1 MKVEFTRVQVC
12 GTSGSGKTT
21 LGRRLGEMLCV
32 PHTELDALWHRENW
46 TTASVEEF
54 RSSVQ
59 AVVDLEDWVLDGN
72 YSKVRDVILERVH
85 LVIWLDYPLPL
96 ILRQLT
102 RRTFGRWYR
111 REVLWHGNR
120 EVLWRHLLVPK
131 DSLFWWVLTTYKRR
145 RAEFRRISTDPANA
159 HVRFLRFSRPSEVEC
174 WLEGLREARIL

>member
-21 LGRRLGEMLCV
+21 LGRRLGELLRV

-59 AVVDLEDWVLDGN
+59 ALAESDEWVIDGN
-72 YSKVRDVILERVH
+72 YSKVRDLILERVH

-111 REVLWHGNR
+111 QEVLWHGNR

-131 DSLFWWVLTTYKRR
+131 DSLFWWVLTTYRRR

-159 HVRFLRFSRPSEVEC
+159 QVTFLRFSCPAEVER
-174 WLEGLREARIL
+174 WLEGLQE